1 MHEISHAQKINSK
14 KREKSQKKK
23 NLFVIQLSSFL
34 CIYFMNDCAYLCQIS
49 SFIIIILMRVVYSFH
64 VYIFRDIIAFSS
76 SYIFLGFLF
85 LFDFVSNF
93 FWGNFFVYS
102 HFFNFYFF
110 GNGREVFSFFRFF
123 WMIFFNALYLFVFFF
138 PFAVVLLDTTKEATL
153 EWTRYPYGPQAQTPG
168 VSF

>member
-1 MHEISHAQKINSK
+1 MTAHT
-14 KREKSQKKK
+14 
-23 NLFVIQLSSFL
+23 FVKFHLLLLLSLWESY
-34 CIYFMNDCAYLCQIS
+34 IVFM
-49 SFIIIILMRVVYSFH
+49 
-64 VYIFRDIIAFSS
+64 YIFRDIIAFS

-110 GNGREVFSFFRFF
+110 RQWQRSFFFIFFRFF
-123 WMIFFNALYLFVFFF
+123 WMIFFSALYLFVFF

-168 VSF
+168 VSFLCF